1 MPVVVEFARNVGQRV
16 VEWGGVVCGR
26 GNQQGR
32 HREGRRFCEWPWVVG
47 GGNDGADGADG
58 MDLVEEGELDTGD
71 CFHRGNVCWFVCFAV
86 PCRWVEPALDSEC
99 FGGPEG
105 AIFWTF

>member
-32 HREGRRFCEWPWVVG
+32 HRDGRADRLRPWVG
-47 GGNDGADGADG
+47 GGNDDGADGANG
-58 MDLVEEGELDTGD
+58 VDLVEEGELDTGD
-71 CFHRGNVCWFVCFAV
+71 CFHRVYTVKCG
-86 PCRWVEPALDSEC
+86 R
-99 FGGPEG
+99 
-105 AIFWTF
+105 

>member
-71 CFHRGNVCWFVCFAV
+71 CFHRGNGSLSL
-86 PCRWVEPALDSEC
+86 VEPVSVQS
-99 FGGPEG
+99 G
-105 AIFWTF
+105 I

>member
-1 MPVVVEFARNVGQRV
+1 VPVVVEFARNVGQRV

-71 CFHRGNVCWFVCFAV
+71 CFHRGMFVGNAMF
-86 PCRWVEPALDSEC
+86 
-99 FGGPEG
+99 FGGPEVLFSG
-105 AIFWTF
+105 LVKPFFAPGKIE